1 MQNSPGVWAN
11 PPAETAFRDNVI
23 RLADFVEETKKPRGP
38 FHFEDEAEQDA
49 AAEPTW
55 MIPEIFPDAATVLL
69 VGATGSFKSFIAQHM
84 AFSIAAGV
92 KEGPFAATRAGPVFY
107 GAHEGRR
114 ELKKIRRPAWKL
126 ANSIDRKIAFYVARA
141 PLVAFEDQ
149 CEAFKAE
156 IRARLGQHPPA
167 EKIALIILDTVAK
180 CMVGLNENDAKDI
193 GLFVRFCD
201 ELRDEFEC
209 SVLAIHHLGKDVE
222 RGGRG
227 SSALQAGM
235 DTILQMTRTPGT
247 KIVSLKVVQ
256 HKDAD
261 EREAP
266 WAFEGR
272 RWASSLAFSP
282 IDAADVQLQIDAK
295 DPFSHAR
302 IGAAL
307 REMKAIGEAC
317 GVSTEAL
324 ASQLRLE
331 LPDRARLRKAARG
344 RLAGYVA
351 GHGRNLHW
359 FLPDDDSEKNAQV

>member
-11 PPAETAFRDNVI
+11 PPAETVFSNVI
-23 RLADFVEETKKPRGP
+23 RLADRMEAKPRGP

-49 AAEPTW
+49 AAEPSW
-55 MIPEIFPDAATVLL
+55 MIPEIFPDMATVLL

-84 AFSIAAGV
+84 AFSIAAGT
-92 KEGPFAATRAGPVFY
+92 KEGPFAAVRSGPVFY

-114 ELKKIRRPAWKL
+114 ELKKIRRAAWKA
-126 ANSIDRKIAFYVARA
+126 ANSIDRGIPFYVARA

-149 CEAFKAE
+149 CEMFKAE
-156 IRARLGQHPPA
+156 IRARLSEHPPS

-180 CMVGLNENDAKDI
+180 CMVGLNENDAADI
-193 GLFVRFCD
+193 GKFVRFCD

-209 SVLAIHHLGKDVE
+209 SVLAIHHLGKDAE
-222 RGGRG
+222 RGSRG

-235 DTILQMTRTPGT
+235 DTILQMVRTPGT
-247 KIVSLKVVQ
+247 KLVTLKVMQ

-272 RWASSLAFSP
+272 RWGNSLAFQP
-282 IDAADVQLQIDAK
+282 IDAAQVQSQLDAK
-295 DPFSHAR
+295 DPYSRTR

-307 REMKAIGEAC
+307 REMKAVGEEQ

-324 ASQLRLE
+324 ANHLQLALE
-331 LPDRARLRKAARG
+331 DRPRLRKAARG

-351 GHGRNLHW
+351 GDGRSMHW
-359 FLPDDDSEKNAQV
+359 FLPEKEDE